1 MGAGLREVVSGNRV
15 PGTWEAGTTGAGVAK
30 GVPMGT
36 NLTQPTR
43 TTSARKRKV
52 PKAVEAPGQLHIAV
66 ESLVWRLVDR
76 VEVVDVANGFYM
88 GQQTRG
94 DHECKEVHSY

>member
-1 MGAGLREVVSGNRV
+1 
-15 PGTWEAGTTGAGVAK
+15 
-30 GVPMGT
+30 MGT

-52 PKAVEAPGQLHIAV
+52 PKAVEKPQASSRSG

-76 VEVVDVANGFYM
+76 VEVVDVANGFNVR
-88 GQQTRG
+88 QQTGG
-94 DHECKEVHSY
+94 DHECKGAQPPARWCRH